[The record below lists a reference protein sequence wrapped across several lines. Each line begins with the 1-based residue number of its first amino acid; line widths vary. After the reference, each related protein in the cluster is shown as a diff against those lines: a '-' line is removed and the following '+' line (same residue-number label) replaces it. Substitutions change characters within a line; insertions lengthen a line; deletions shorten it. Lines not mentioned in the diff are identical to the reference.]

1 MTLRSAILGIIVVM
15 AVVTGAPFSI
25 WMVRSSEIT
34 WSYFPTSAGFCF
46 VVIFLANALVR
57 RWRERWMLQPGE
69 LATIVIMGLAA
80 TGIPTFIVGTLLA
93 IISSPYYGAT
103 PENDWAGNIH
113 PYLPEW
119 IFPHDNSGDAM
130 RWFYEGLPKGQ
141 TIPFDVWIG
150 PLFWMLSLILTVYFV
165 CFCMVVVF
173 RRQWAVHE
181 RLVFPL
187 MEMPRLL
194 IDDGG
199 RPIVRSKGFWLGVA
213 IPLGMILFN
222 LIGSFYIGFPK
233 LEFTQA
239 VTLQFSRDFPAISL
253 MLYFPV
259 IGFMYLVSTSVSF
272 SIVFFYLLA
281 VVQEGVTNRIGYDV
295 TRPDAFVWGMQSL
308 SWQAWGGFV
317 AMVVVSL
324 WMGRRHLGEVMRQV
338 FRGQQTIDDSE
349 EMVSYR
355 TAVYGFLI
363 GLVYILG
370 WLWKSGMDLHIAV
383 LFIFGVL
390 VAYYGVTRL
399 VVQAG
404 VYFLGP
410 PVGAQAFTLAI
421 TGTSIG
427 GRNLVA
433 LGITYAWFGDVQ
445 SLFMPAAAHG
455 ARLAEIYRIRGSMAW
470 ALGLAAVVGFITCL
484 YFVLSLCYQYG
495 AGNFGSW
502 YFVAGG
508 GAGGMAYDGV
518 IRHFNEPWPTDW
530 NKLSYFGIGIV
541 SYAVLA
547 VLQYRFHWWPLH
559 PIGITLAPLWM
570 TRLIVFSIFLA
581 WLCKSS
587 IMRYGGISAYRD
599 ARPFFMGLIAGYFLG
614 VGVSYL
620 VDVFWFMGEGHP
632 YFHG

>member
-46 VVIFLANALVR
+46 VVVFLANALAR
-57 RWRERWMLQPGE
+57 RWRKRWTLQPGE
-69 LATIVIMGLAA
+69 MATIVIMGLAA

-141 TIPFDVWIG
+141 AIPFDVWIG

-165 CFCMVVVF
+165 CFCLVVVF

-199 RPIVRSKGFWLGVA
+199 RPILRSKGFWFGVA

-239 VTLQFSRDFPAISL
+239 VTVQFSRDFPAISF

-317 AMVVVSL
+317 AMVAVSL

-390 VAYYGVTRL
+390 AAYYGVTRL

-410 PVGAQAFTLAI
+410 PLGAQAFTLAI

-433 LGITYAWFGDVQ
+433 LGISYAWFGDVQ

-455 ARLAEIYRIRGSMAW
+455 ARLAEIYRIRRSMAW
-470 ALGLAAVVGFITCL
+470 ALGLAVVVGFITCL

-541 SYAVLA
+541 SYALLA

-599 ARPFFMGLIAGYFLG
+599 ARPFFIGLIAGYFLG

>member
-1 MTLRSAILGIIVVM
+1 MTLRSAILGILVVM
-15 AVVTGAPFSI
+15 AVVMGAPYSI

-57 RWRERWMLQPGE
+57 RLRASWALGPGE
-69 LATIVIMGLAA
+69 LATIAVMGLAA

-103 PENDWAGNIH
+103 PENDWANSIH

-119 IFPHDNSGDAM
+119 IVPHDNGEAM

-141 TIPFDVWIG
+141 AIPFDAWIG

-165 CFCMVVVF
+165 CFCLVVIF
-173 RRQWAVHE
+173 RRQWVEHE

-194 IDDGG
+194 IDDEG
-199 RPIVRSKGFWLGVA
+199 RPILRSKGFWFGVA

-222 LIGSFYIGFPK
+222 IIGSFYIGFPK
-233 LEFTQA
+233 LNFNQA
-239 VTLQFSRDFPAISL
+239 VTLQFSREFPSISL

-272 SIVFFYLLA
+272 SIVFFYLIA
-281 VVQEGVTNRIGYDV
+281 VVQEGITNRIGYDV

-324 WMGRRHLGEVMRQV
+324 WMGRRHLAAVLRQV
-338 FRGQQTIDDSE
+338 FAGRRTIDDSG

-355 TAVYGFLI
+355 TAVYGFLV
-363 GLVYILG
+363 GLAYIMG
-370 WLWKSGMDLHIAV
+370 WLWKSGMDLHIAA

-390 VAYYGVTRL
+390 VAYYGITRL

-404 VYFLGP
+404 VYFLTP
-410 PVGAQAFTLAI
+410 PVGAQAFAMAI

-427 GRNLVA
+427 GHNLVA
-433 LGITYAWFGDVQ
+433 LGISYAWFGDVQ
-445 SLFMPAAAHG
+445 SLFMPAAAHA
-455 ARLAEIYRIRGSMAW
+455 ARLGELYKTGRSMGW
-470 ALGLAAVVGFITCL
+470 ALALAAVVGFVTCL
-484 YFVLSLCYQYG
+484 YFVLTLCYKYG

-502 YFVAGG
+502 YFIAGG

-530 NKLSYFGIGIV
+530 NKLSYFGVGIV
-541 SYAVLA
+541 AYALLA
-547 VLQYRFHWWPLH
+547 LLQYRFHWWPLH

-570 TRLIVFSIFLA
+570 TRLIVFSVFLA
-581 WLCKSS
+581 WLAKSA
-587 IMRYGGISAYRD
+587 IMRYGGIAAYRD

-614 VGVSYL
+614 IGVSYL
-620 VDVFWFMGEGHP
+620 VDVFWFMGEGHA

>member
-1 MTLRSAILGIIVVM
+1 M

-455 ARLAEIYRIRGSMAW
+455 ARLAEIYRIRRPMAW

>member
-57 RWRERWMLQPGE
+57 RWRKQWTLQPGE

-141 TIPFDVWIG
+141 AIPFDVWIG

-165 CFCMVVVF
+165 CFCLVVVF

-199 RPIVRSKGFWLGVA
+199 RTILRSKGFWFGVA

-281 VVQEGVTNRIGYDV
+281 VMQEGVTNRIGYDV

-317 AMVVVSL
+317 AMVALSL

-433 LGITYAWFGDVQ
+433 LGISYAWFGDVQ

-455 ARLAEIYRIRGSMAW
+455 ARLAEIYRIRRSMAW

-541 SYAVLA
+541 SYALLA
-547 VLQYRFHWWPLH
+547 ALQYRFHWWPLH

-599 ARPFFMGLIAGYFLG
+599 ARPFFMGLIGGYFLG

>member
-455 ARLAEIYRIRGSMAW
+455 ARLAEIYRIRRSMAW

-508 GAGGMAYDGV
+508 GAGGMACDGV

-547 VLQYRFHWWPLH
+547 ALQYRFHWWPLH

-570 TRLIVFSIFLA
+570 TRMIVFSIFLA

>member
-119 IFPHDNSGDAM
+119 IFPPDNSGDAM

-141 TIPFDVWIG
+141 AIPFDVWIG

-165 CFCMVVVF
+165 CFCLVVVF

-199 RPIVRSKGFWLGVA
+199 RPMLRSKGFWFGVT

-239 VTLQFSRDFPAISL
+239 VTVQFSRDFPAISL

-338 FRGQQTIDDSE
+338 FRGQRTIDDSE
-349 EMVSYR
+349 EMISYR

-363 GLVYILG
+363 GLAYILG

-383 LFIFGVL
+383 LFILGVL
-390 VAYYGVTRL
+390 FAYYGVTRL

-433 LGITYAWFGDVQ
+433 LGISYAWFGDVQ

-455 ARLAEIYRIRGSMAW
+455 ARLAELYRIRRSMAW
-470 ALGLAAVVGFITCL
+470 ALGLSAVVGFITCL

-518 IRHFNEPWPTDW
+518 IRHFNEPWPTDL

-541 SYAVLA
+541 GYALLA
-547 VLQYRFHWWPLH
+547 ALQYRFHWWPLH

-599 ARPFFMGLIAGYFLG
+599 ARPFFIGLIAGYFLG
-614 VGVSYL
+614 VGVSFL
-620 VDVFWFMGEGHP
+620 VDIFWFMGEGHP

>member
-1 MTLRSAILGIIVVM
+1 M

-46 VVIFLANALVR
+46 VVILLANALVR
-57 RWRERWMLQPGE
+57 RWRKQWTLQPGE

-141 TIPFDVWIG
+141 AIPFDVWIG

-165 CFCMVVVF
+165 CFCLVVVF

-199 RPIVRSKGFWLGVA
+199 RTILRSKGFWFGVA

-281 VVQEGVTNRIGYDV
+281 VMQEGVTNRIGYDV
-295 TRPDAFVWGMQSL
+295 TRPDAYVWGMQSL

-317 AMVVVSL
+317 AMVALSL

-433 LGITYAWFGDVQ
+433 LGISYAWFGDVQ

-455 ARLAEIYRIRGSMAW
+455 ARLSEIYRIRRSMAW

-541 SYAVLA
+541 SYALLA

-599 ARPFFMGLIAGYFLG
+599 ARPFFMGLIGGYFLG

>member
-338 FRGQQTIDDSE
+338 FRGQQSIDDSE

-455 ARLAEIYRIRGSMAW
+455 ARLAEIYRIRRSMAW

>member
-1 MTLRSAILGIIVVM
+1 
-15 AVVTGAPFSI
+15 
-25 WMVRSSEIT
+25 
-34 WSYFPTSAGFCF
+34 
-46 VVIFLANALVR
+46 
-57 RWRERWMLQPGE
+57 
-69 LATIVIMGLAA
+69 
-80 TGIPTFIVGTLLA
+80 
-93 IISSPYYGAT
+93 
-103 PENDWAGNIH
+103 
-113 PYLPEW
+113 
-119 IFPHDNSGDAM
+119 
-130 RWFYEGLPKGQ
+130 
-141 TIPFDVWIG
+141 
-150 PLFWMLSLILTVYFV
+150 
-165 CFCMVVVF
+165 
-173 RRQWAVHE
+173 
-181 RLVFPL
+181 
-187 MEMPRLL
+187 
-194 IDDGG
+194 
-199 RPIVRSKGFWLGVA
+199 
-213 IPLGMILFN
+213 
-222 LIGSFYIGFPK
+222 
-233 LEFTQA
+233 
-239 VTLQFSRDFPAISL
+239 

-338 FRGQQTIDDSE
+338 FRGQRTIDDSE
-349 EMVSYR
+349 EMISYR

-363 GLVYILG
+363 GLAYILG

-383 LFIFGVL
+383 LFILGVL
-390 VAYYGVTRL
+390 FAYYGVTRL

-433 LGITYAWFGDVQ
+433 LGISYAWFGDVQ

-455 ARLAEIYRIRGSMAW
+455 ARLAELYRIRRSMAW
-470 ALGLAAVVGFITCL
+470 ALGLSAVVGFITCL

-518 IRHFNEPWPTDW
+518 IRHFNEPWPTDL

-541 SYAVLA
+541 GYALLA
-547 VLQYRFHWWPLH
+547 ALQYRFHWWPLH

-599 ARPFFMGLIAGYFLG
+599 ARPSIFLG
-614 VGVSYL
+614 WACR
-620 VDVFWFMGEGHP
+620 FWWTFFGLWVRGILIFTGEREVVAR
-632 YFHG
+632 

>member
-455 ARLAEIYRIRGSMAW
+455 ARLAEIYRIRRPMAW

>member
-141 TIPFDVWIG
+141 AIPFDVWIG

-165 CFCMVVVF
+165 CFCLVVVF

>member
-15 AVVTGAPFSI
+15 AAVTGAPFSI

-46 VVIFLANALVR
+46 IVVFLANALVR
-57 RWRERWMLQPGE
+57 CWRERWTLKPGE

-141 TIPFDVWIG
+141 AIPFDVWIG

-165 CFCMVVVF
+165 CFCLVVVF

-199 RPIVRSKGFWLGVA
+199 RPIMRSKGYWFGVA

-239 VTLQFSRDFPAISL
+239 LTLQFSRDFPAISL

-308 SWQAWGGFV
+308 SWQAWGGFM

-390 VAYYGVTRL
+390 AAYYGVTRL

-410 PVGAQAFTLAI
+410 PLGAQAFTLAI

-433 LGITYAWFGDVQ
+433 LGISYAWFGDVQ

-455 ARLAEIYRIRGSMAW
+455 ARLAEIYRIRRSMAW
-470 ALGLAAVVGFITCL
+470 ALGLAVVVGFITCL

-541 SYAVLA
+541 SYALLA

-570 TRLIVFSIFLA
+570 TRLIVFSLFLA

-599 ARPFFMGLIAGYFLG
+599 ARPFFIGLIAGYFLG

>member
-1 MTLRSAILGIIVVM
+1 M

-455 ARLAEIYRIRGSMAW
+455 ARLAEIYRIRRSMAW

-599 ARPFFMGLIAGYFLG
+599 ARPFFIGLIAGYFLG
-614 VGVSYL
+614 VGVSFL

>member
-141 TIPFDVWIG
+141 AIPFDVWIG

-165 CFCMVVVF
+165 CFCLVVVF

-199 RPIVRSKGFWLGVA
+199 RPMLRSKGFWFGVT

-239 VTLQFSRDFPAISL
+239 VTVQFSRDFPAISL

-338 FRGQQTIDDSE
+338 FRGQRTIDDSE
-349 EMVSYR
+349 EMISYR

-363 GLVYILG
+363 GLAYILG

-383 LFIFGVL
+383 LFILGVL
-390 VAYYGVTRL
+390 FAYYGVTRL

-433 LGITYAWFGDVQ
+433 LGISYAWFGDVQ

-455 ARLAEIYRIRGSMAW
+455 ARLAELYRIRRSMAW
-470 ALGLAAVVGFITCL
+470 ALGLSAVVGFITCL

-518 IRHFNEPWPTDW
+518 IRHFNEPWPTDL

-541 SYAVLA
+541 GYALLA
-547 VLQYRFHWWPLH
+547 ALQYRFHWWPLH

-599 ARPFFMGLIAGYFLG
+599 ARPFFIGLIAGYFLG
-614 VGVSYL
+614 VGVSFL
-620 VDVFWFMGEGHP
+620 VDIFWFMGEGHP

>member
-46 VVIFLANALVR
+46 VVVFLANALVR
-57 RWRERWMLQPGE
+57 RWRERWTLQPGE

-141 TIPFDVWIG
+141 AIPFDVWIG

-165 CFCMVVVF
+165 CFCLVVVF

-199 RPIVRSKGFWLGVA
+199 RTILRSKGFWFGVA

-317 AMVVVSL
+317 AMVAVSF

-363 GLVYILG
+363 GLAYILG

-383 LFIFGVL
+383 LFIF
-390 VAYYGVTRL
+390 
-399 VVQAG
+399 
-404 VYFLGP
+404 P
-410 PVGAQAFTLAI
+410 I
-421 TGTSIG
+421 I
-427 GRNLVA
+427 
-433 LGITYAWFGDVQ
+433 
-445 SLFMPAAAHG
+445 
-455 ARLAEIYRIRGSMAW
+455 
-470 ALGLAAVVGFITCL
+470 
-484 YFVLSLCYQYG
+484 
-495 AGNFGSW
+495 
-502 YFVAGG
+502 
-508 GAGGMAYDGV
+508 
-518 IRHFNEPWPTDW
+518 
-530 NKLSYFGIGIV
+530 IV
-541 SYAVLA
+541 SIVLD
-547 VLQYRFHWWPLH
+547 FHL
-559 PIGITLAPLWM
+559 
-570 TRLIVFSIFLA
+570 VFF
-581 WLCKSS
+581 
-587 IMRYGGISAYRD
+587 YG
-599 ARPFFMGLIAGYFLG
+599 F
-614 VGVSYL
+614 
-620 VDVFWFMGEGHP
+620 
-632 YFHG
+632 

>member
-1 MTLRSAILGIIVVM
+1 M

-308 SWQAWGGFV
+308 SWQGWGGFV

-455 ARLAEIYRIRGSMAW
+455 ARLAEIYRIRRSMAW

>member
-1 MTLRSAILGIIVVM
+1 MTFRSAILGIVVVM

-46 VVIFLANALVR
+46 VVILLANTLVR
-57 RWRERWMLQPGE
+57 RWREDWALRPGE
-69 LATIVIMGLAA
+69 LATIVVMGLVA

-119 IFPHDNSGDAM
+119 IFPHDNSGEAM

-141 TIPFDVWIG
+141 AIPFDVWLG

-165 CFCMVVVF
+165 CFCLVVIF
-173 RRQWAVHE
+173 RRQWAEHE

-194 IDDGG
+194 IDEGG
-199 RPIVRSKGFWLGVA
+199 RSILRSKGFWFGVA

-239 VTLQFSRDFPAISL
+239 VTLQFSRDFPTINL

-317 AMVVVSL
+317 AMVAVSL
-324 WMGRRHLGEVMRQV
+324 WMGRRHLGEVFRQV
-338 FRGQQTIDDSE
+338 FRGQRIIDDSG

-355 TAVYGFLI
+355 TAVFGFI
-363 GLVYILG
+363 VGLVYILG
-370 WLWKSGMDLHIAV
+370 WLWKSGMDLHIAA

-427 GRNLVA
+427 GSNLVA
-433 LGITYAWFGDVQ
+433 LGISYAWFGDVQ

-455 ARLAEIYRIRGSMAW
+455 ARLAELYRIRRSMAL
-470 ALGLAAVVGFITCL
+470 ALALAAVVGFITCL
-484 YFVLSLCYQYG
+484 YFVLTLCYKYG

-541 SYAVLA
+541 AYALLA
-547 VLQYRFHWWPLH
+547 FLQYRFHWWPLH
-559 PIGITLAPLWM
+559 PVGITLAPLWM

-581 WLCKSS
+581 WLAKSS
-587 IMRYGGISAYRD
+587 IMRYGGIGAYRD

>member
-141 TIPFDVWIG
+141 AIPFDVWIG

-165 CFCMVVVF
+165 CFCLVVVF

-470 ALGLAAVVGFITCL
+470 ASGLAAVVGFITCL

-620 VDVFWFMGEGHP
+620 VDVFWFMGEGRP

>member
-455 ARLAEIYRIRGSMAW
+455 ARLAEIYRIRRSMAW

-599 ARPFFMGLIAGYFLG
+599 ARPFFIGLIAGYFLG
-614 VGVSYL
+614 VGVSFL

>member
-1 MTLRSAILGIIVVM
+1 
-15 AVVTGAPFSI
+15 
-25 WMVRSSEIT
+25 
-34 WSYFPTSAGFCF
+34 
-46 VVIFLANALVR
+46 
-57 RWRERWMLQPGE
+57 
-69 LATIVIMGLAA
+69 
-80 TGIPTFIVGTLLA
+80 
-93 IISSPYYGAT
+93 
-103 PENDWAGNIH
+103 
-113 PYLPEW
+113 
-119 IFPHDNSGDAM
+119 
-130 RWFYEGLPKGQ
+130 
-141 TIPFDVWIG
+141 
-150 PLFWMLSLILTVYFV
+150 
-165 CFCMVVVF
+165 
-173 RRQWAVHE
+173 
-181 RLVFPL
+181 

-455 ARLAEIYRIRGSMAW
+455 ARLAEIYRIRRSMAW

-570 TRLIVFSIFLA
+570 TRMIVFSIFLA

-599 ARPFFMGLIAGYFLG
+599 ARPFFIGLIAGYFLG
-614 VGVSYL
+614 VGVSFL